1 MCIWG
6 GSLPSSPCCDR
17 TAQHPER
24 ARPVPAVLQEGLGTS
39 HAVSAPAAPTLSH
52 LPRAPF
58 FPLPC
63 SGHKPLRA
71 QHLCFPDQVLISSP
85 GMLLWQLIITEP
97 YTVTFPTMLLSAP
110 GPQELPRK
118 VGVAGRH
125 PSPLPAEMMA
135 TGQGEAG
142 KREHSVGQTQ
152 TSPKGT

>member
-1 MCIWG
+1 MCSWG

-39 HAVSAPAAPTLSH
+39 HAVSAPAAPTLPH

-63 SGHKPLRA
+63 SGHKPLCA

-135 TGQGEAG
+135 TGQREAG